1 MIVLYNNK
9 YIHASVC
16 CKDIT
21 QFNEFMHGVL
31 DMDCMSNFSKL
42 LKELRESK
50 GLKQSDLAE
59 KLGVSRGSISFYE
72 NGDRV
77 PDIVFLHKMA
87 EFFGVSCDYLLGF
100 VDDSVF
106 DADDRAIS
114 EATGLSGL
122 AISILRQTVSNR
134 LADILNLLI
143 EQEYVT
149 TPIAAD
155 TLEKYPCQFSNYAK
169 DVLKGFEEEVQYML
183 AQEDKAQWESEV
195 DMRDSV
201 EDVVKERRIREWAE
215 RHYYPILSRLYTY
228 LIEWDKLWLDD
239 LGKPIYFL
247 ENGDVQR
254 ENPLREFWKT
264 HDTLHVNAPK
274 CIAFPQNKMI
284 DSALLLDIQDS
295 IRELKIQLFQEAQK
309 RQSKRTAPGATN
321 TGDVEGGHDNGQH

>member
-1 MIVLYNNK
+1 
-9 YIHASVC
+9 
-16 CKDIT
+16 
-21 QFNEFMHGVL
+21 
-31 DMDCMSNFSKL
+31 MDCVSNFSKL
-42 LKELRESK
+42 LRELRESK
-50 GLKQSDLAE
+50 GLKQSELAE

-122 AISILRQTVSNR
+122 AISILRQTASNR

-143 EQEYVT
+143 EQEYATTFVT
-149 TPIAAD
+149 PD
-155 TLEKYPCQFSNYAK
+155 TLEKYPCLFSNYAK

-183 AQEDKAQWESEV
+183 ALEDKTQWESEA
-195 DMRDSV
+195 DMRDTI
-201 EDVVKERRIREWAE
+201 EAVVKEKRIRKWAE
-215 RHYYPILSRLYTY
+215 QHYYPILSRLYTY

-239 LGKPIYFL
+239 LGNPVYFL
-247 ENGDVQR
+247 ENGEIQR
-254 ENPLREFWKT
+254 ENPLRESCKT
-264 HDTLHVNAPK
+264 RDTLHSNLPK

-295 IRELKIQLFQEAQK
+295 IRELKIELFQEAQK
-309 RQSKRTAPGATN
+309 KAK
-321 TGDVEGGHDNGQH
+321 